1 MANHDW
7 DVSQKGVKMNNAEQ
21 IARVISLP
29 LVIFIV
35 FMVFAVVVV
44 SVLIWCKIFSKTG
57 YSWAMG
63 LIVLVPFGNLILML
77 ILAFSD
83 WPVLKELRFL
93 KDQNS

>member
-1 MANHDW
+1 
-7 DVSQKGVKMNNAEQ
+7 MNNAEQ
-21 IARVISLP
+21 FVPVAGLALIAVIVG
-29 LVIFIV
+29 VILTA
-35 FMVFAVVVV
+35 AVV
-44 SVLIWCKIFSKTG
+44 SILLWCKILSKTG